1 MTLQH
6 HLQNL
11 QCLPKRLNNLGAH
24 TQTNAHLEIK
34 EIKAVYFSRCS
45 AGLLELQWAHIQE
58 TTIKKTKCSCNTA

>member
-11 QCLPKRLNNLGAH
+11 QCLPKCLNNLGAH

-34 EIKAVYFSRCS
+34 KNQSNLFFQMLYWIA
-45 AGLLELQWAHIQE
+45 
-58 TTIKKTKCSCNTA
+58 